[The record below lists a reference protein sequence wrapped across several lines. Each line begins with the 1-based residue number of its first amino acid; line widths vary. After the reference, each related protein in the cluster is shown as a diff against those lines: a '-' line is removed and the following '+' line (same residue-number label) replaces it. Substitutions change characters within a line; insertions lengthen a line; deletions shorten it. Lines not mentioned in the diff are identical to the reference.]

1 MSMNADRCEVV
12 EEAGPDGL
20 CVAKI
25 NGVPHVIGDA
35 GLMTLSTPLVEAFA
49 TRKYDQ
55 VRLKKDKPPVNPK
68 DAA

>member
-1 MSMNADRCEVV
+1 MHADRCEVV

-20 CVAKI
+20 YVAKI

-35 GLMTLSTPLVEAFA
+35 GFMNLSTPLVEAFA
-49 TRKYDQ
+49 TRRYDQ

-68 DAA
+68 DTA